1 MKYLEPQILTSF
13 KGYSFEQFRKDLV
26 AGIIVGV
33 VALPLSLAFA
43 IAAGVSPEKGLI
55 TAVIFGFIVSLLG
68 GTKTQIGGPTGAF
81 VMIVASVYAQFGL
94 SGMIVAS
101 VMGGLIQIVIG
112 GLKIGNIF
120 KYIPYP
126 IMIGLNTG
134 IAISIFSSQIKDALG
149 LTGGVNEAGE
159 TIPLDLPVN
168 LLDKWVTYFQH
179 ISTIDLT
186 TVMVTVSTIIII
198 LLVPKFLKKF
208 PPYLFAVIVVTLI
221 AYVLKH
227 FIGIEGITT
236 IGDRFTIGGSF
247 SLSDFEFPN
256 METIEQLFPSAITI
270 AVMGAI
276 VSIVS
281 CSVADGATGDRHD
294 SNMELVAE
302 GIGNIITPIFGGI
315 PATGAVARTMV
326 GISNGGRTPLVGI
339 IHSVVVLMILLFL
352 GSLAQHIPTACLAG
366 MLVVVA
372 YNMSNIPS
380 LKSLMKNPKSD
391 IAVLCT
397 TVGLAVVFNLS
408 VAVEV
413 SILMAVLLFLRRV
426 AETSNVS
433 VLRDEISILEGTDV
447 TGVSDEKINVAKG
460 VEVFEIDGPFFF
472 GMANKFDEEMRI
484 IGDKPI
490 IRILRMRKV
499 PFIDSTG
506 LHNLEMFVNR
516 SHKEHIRIILS
527 GVRPNVM
534 ATLEKSHVAGLIGK
548 EYIFDHINGAVEKAN
563 HIADKILQEKAN
575 HHLHHKHTTD
585 LENGTPEV

>member
-1 MKYLEPQILTSF
+1 MKYLEPQILTAF
-13 KGYSFEQFRKDLV
+13 KGYSFGQFKKDLM

-55 TAVIFGFIVSLLG
+55 TAIIFGFVVSLLG

-81 VMIVASVYAQFGL
+81 VMIVSSVYVQFGL
-94 SGMIVAS
+94 SGLIVAS
-101 VMGGLIQIVIG
+101 VMGGLIQIAIG
-112 GLKIGNIF
+112 ALKVGNIF

-149 LTGGVNEAGE
+149 LTAGVNEAGE
-159 TIPLDLPVN
+159 TVPLDLPLN
-168 LLDKWVTYFQH
+168 LLDKWITYFNH
-179 ISTIDLT
+179 IDTIDLT
-186 TVMVTVSTIIII
+186 TTLVTLATIVII
-198 LLVPKFLKKF
+198 LLVPHFLKKF
-208 PPYLFAVIVVTLI
+208 PPYLFAVIVVTAG
-221 AYVLKH
+221 AYLLKT
-227 FIGIEGITT
+227 FAGIEGITT
-236 IGDRFTIGGSF
+236 IGDRFSIEGSF
-247 SLSDFEFPN
+247 ALSDFEFPN
-256 METIEQLFPSAITI
+256 METIERLFPSAITI

-294 SNMELVAE
+294 SNMQLVAE

-339 IHSVVVLMILLFL
+339 IHSLIVLMILLFL

-380 LKSLMKNPKSD
+380 LKSMMKNPKSD
-391 IAVLCT
+391 VAVLCA
-397 TVGLAVVFNLS
+397 TVSLAVIFNLS

-433 VLRDEISILEGTDV
+433 VLRDEIDILEGTDA
-447 TGVSDEKINVAKG
+447 TGVSNEKLDVAKG

-472 GMANKFDEEMRI
+472 GMANKFDEEMRV
-484 IGDKPI
+484 IGDKPY

-506 LHNLEMFVNR
+506 LHNLEMFINKSR
-516 SHKEHIRIILS
+516 HEHIRIILS
-527 GVRPNVM
+527 GVRPHVM
-534 ATLEKSHVAGLIGK
+534 ATLEKSHLADLIGK
-548 EYIFDHINGAVEKAN
+548 EYIFDHINGALAAAN
-563 HIADKILQEKAN
+563 NLSAQLEAAN
-575 HHLHHKHTTD
+575 D
-585 LENGTPEV
+585 LVRYRRHQSVNTPEV

>member
-1 MKYLEPQILTSF
+1 MKYLEPQILTAF
-13 KGYSFEQFRKDLV
+13 KGYSFEQFKKDLV

-101 VMGGLIQIVIG
+101 AMGGLIQIIIG

-149 LTGGVNEAGE
+149 LTAGVNEAGE

-168 LLDKWVTYFQH
+168 LLDKWVTYFHH
-179 ISTIDLT
+179 INTVDLT
-186 TVMVTVSTIIII
+186 TVLVTITTILII
-198 LLVPKFLKKF
+198 LLVPRFLKKF
-208 PPYLFAVIVVTLI
+208 PPYLFAVIAVTLI

-227 FIGIEGITT
+227 FAGIEGITT

-247 SLSDFEFPN
+247 AISDFEFPN

-339 IHSVVVLMILLFL
+339 IHSLIVLMILLFL

-391 IAVLCT
+391 IAVLWT

-433 VLRDEISILEGTDV
+433 VLRDEISILEGTDA
-447 TGVSDEKINVAKG
+447 TGAADEKLNVAKG

-484 IGDKPI
+484 IGDKPL

-506 LHNLEMFVNR
+506 LHNLEMFVNK
-516 SHKEHIRIILS
+516 SHHEHIRIILS

-534 ATLEKSHVAGLIGK
+534 ATLEKSHVADLIGTDF
-548 EYIFDHINGAVEKAN
+548 IFDHINGAVAMANRMAEKEQRLRESRHPN
-563 HIADKILQEKAN
+563 HA
-575 HHLHHKHTTD
+575 HLSD
-585 LENGTPEV
+585 PEQGTPEV